1 MRYEV
6 EHSTVLTYGGEVAR
20 SYNQLHLRPLD
31 TPTQRLLRYDV
42 VIEPTA
48 TPLRHV
54 DAFGNT
60 VESFSIATPHS
71 RLRVRTHSSVEVIAP
86 VICDEGP
93 DWDTLDRLRTEGPW
107 FELTLPSRYVDPRVD
122 AATARA
128 LRKHPTPGVAVRAL
142 AEQIRQRF
150 TYDTEATYV
159 GRTVKAL
166 MAEGRGVCQ
175 DYSHYFCSVARAA
188 GIPAQYVSGYLAT
201 EDQTSTPASHAW
213 VEVVWPSGGVLE
225 LDPTNGDARPERR
238 IRVAVG
244 RDYDDVPPLKGVF
257 FGRGDQRLEVSIA
270 LRANGEGA
278 SPKAT
283 RKMLARRRIQQRDE
297 KAAQEQQQQQQ

>member
-60 VESFSIATPHS
+60 VESFSISTPHS
-71 RLRVRTHSSVEVIAP
+71 RLRVHTRSSVEVIGP
-86 VICDEGP
+86 VPCSEGP
-93 DWDTLDRLRTEGPW
+93 SWAELDRLRTEGPW
-107 FELTLPSRYVDPRVD
+107 FELTMPSRYVDPKAD
-122 AATARA
+122 SATARA
-128 LRKHPTPGVAVRAL
+128 LRRHPTPGEAVRAL
-142 AEQIRQRF
+142 AAQIKARF
-150 TYDTEATYV
+150 TYDTQATYV
-159 GRTVKAL
+159 GRTVRAL
-166 MAEGRGVCQ
+166 LLEGRGVCQ

-201 EDQTSTPASHAW
+201 EDPSQEVASHAW
-213 VEVVWPSGGVLE
+213 VEVVWPTGGVLE
-225 LDPTNGDARPERR
+225 LDPTNGEARRDRR

-257 FGRGDQRLEVSIA
+257 FGRGDQKLEVSIA
-270 LRANGEGA
+270 LRAD
-278 SPKAT
+278 SDKT
-283 RKMLARRRIQQRDE
+283 VRKPNHKVLARRRLREHDE
-297 KAAQEQQQQQQ
+297 SAQQQQQQQQ

>member
-31 TPTQRLLRYDV
+31 TATQRLLRYDV

-60 VESFSIATPHS
+60 VESFSISTPHS
-71 RLRVRTHSSVEVIAP
+71 RLRVHTHSSVEVIAP
-86 VICDEGP
+86 VPCDEGP
-93 DWDTLDRLRTEGPW
+93 DWATLDRMRAEGPW
-107 FELTLPSRYVDPRVD
+107 FELTLPSRYVDSRAD
-122 AATARA
+122 AATTRA
-128 LRKHPTPGVAVRAL
+128 LRRHATPGEAVRAL
-142 AEQIRQRF
+142 ARQIRERF

-175 DYSHYFCSVARAA
+175 DYSHYFCSVVRAA

-201 EDQTSTPASHAW
+201 EDNTRSVASHAW
-213 VEVVWPSGGVLE
+213 VEVVWPTGGVLE
-225 LDPTNGDARPERR
+225 LDPTNGETHPDRR

-257 FGRGDQRLEVSIA
+257 FGRGDQKLEVSIA
-270 LRANGEGA
+270 LRADADGKNRTQ
-278 SPKAT
+278 SHKT
-283 RKMLARRRIQQRDE
+283 LARRRVRQHEDQS
-297 KAAQEQQQQQQ
+297 AAQQQQ

>member
-6 EHSTVLTYGGEVAR
+6 EHSTVLTYGGEVPR

-31 TPTQRLLRYDV
+31 TPTQRLLRYDIT
-42 VIEPTA
+42 IEPMA

-60 VESFSIATPHS
+60 VESFSISIPHS

-86 VICDEGP
+86 VPADEGP
-93 DWDTLDRLRTEGPW
+93 DWATLDKLRTEGPW
-107 FELTLPSRYVDPRVD
+107 FELTLPSRYVDPKVD
-122 AATARA
+122 GATARG
-128 LRKHPTPGVAVRAL
+128 LRKHPTPGAAVRAL
-142 AEQIRQRF
+142 AAQIKERF
-150 TYDTEATYV
+150 KYDLAATYV
-159 GRTVKAL
+159 GRTVRAL
-166 MAEGRGVCQ
+166 LAEGRGVCQ

-201 EDQTSTPASHAW
+201 EDHTSTAASHAW

-225 LDPTNGDARPERR
+225 LDPTNGEEHRERR

-257 FGRGDQRLEVSIA
+257 FGRGDQRLEVSIE
-270 LRANGEGA
+270 LRADA
-278 SPKAT
+278 DTLS
-283 RKMLARRRIQQRDE
+283 RKPNHRVMARRRIQQRQAQS
-297 KAAQEQQQQQQ
+297 AAQQQ